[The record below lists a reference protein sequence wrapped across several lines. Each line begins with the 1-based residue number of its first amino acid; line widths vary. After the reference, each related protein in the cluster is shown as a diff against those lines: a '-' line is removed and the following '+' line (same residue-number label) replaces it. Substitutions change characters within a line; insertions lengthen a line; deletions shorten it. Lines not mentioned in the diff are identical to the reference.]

1 MNRTIIRKMLIIAA
15 TIGVVSLHAAT
26 VTVTGAENRSQ
37 LTNLERQ
44 VRKELITLPFYT
56 VFDYFEFQ
64 VDGGKVTLRGEVA
77 RPALKISAERVVQ
90 HVAGVREVDNQIEV
104 LPLSS
109 FDNSIRRGL
118 LRAIYH
124 DEVLNRYAAGPNP
137 WIRLIVDNG
146 NITLEGYV
154 DREADKNIASLR
166 ANGVRNAFS
175 VTNHLKV
182 KAS

>member
-1 MNRTIIRKMLIIAA
+1 MNIISVRTALAVAA
-15 TIGVVSLHAAT
+15 LLSVAGAQAAT
-26 VTVTGAENRSQ
+26 VTVTGAEDRSQ
-37 LTNLERQ
+37 LTDLERQ

-64 VDGGKVTLRGEVA
+64 VVGDKVILSGDASRPVLKVTAGRAVA
-77 RPALKISAERVVQ
+77 
-90 HVAGVREVDNQIEV
+90 HVPGVKEVDNQIEV
-104 LPLSS
+104 LPVSP

-118 LRAIYH
+118 LRAIYW
-124 DEVLNRYAAGPNP
+124 DEVLNRYAAGSNP
-137 WIRLIVDNG
+137 WIRLIVNDG

-154 DREADKNIASLR
+154 DRESDLDIANIR

-182 KAS
+182 KGT

>member
-1 MNRTIIRKMLIIAA
+1 MNAP
-15 TIGVVSLHAAT
+15 TIGKILTIAVAFGVISLHAAT
-26 VTVTGAENRSQ
+26 VTVTGAENRAQ
-37 LTNLERQ
+37 LTPLERQ

-64 VDGGKVTLRGEVA
+64 VEGDKVILHGDVD
-77 RPALKISAERVVQ
+77 RPSLKVSAERVVQ
-90 HVAGVREVDNQIEV
+90 HVPGVREVDNQVEV

-109 FDNSIRRGL
+109 FDNGIRRGL
-118 LRAIYH
+118 VRAIYH

-137 WIRLIVDNG
+137 WIRLIVRNG

-154 DREADKNIASLR
+154 DRATDKDIASIR
-166 ANGVRNAFS
+166 ANGVPFAFS
-175 VTNHLKV
+175 VTNNLKV